1 MIVVTA
7 ASGALGSLVVEH
19 LPPGLV
25 RPAVRYPRHPGQVRA
40 DYDDPAGMREAFSGA
55 ERLLLISSPELDPA
69 HRLRHHLAALEAA
82 QDAGVRSVVYTSF
95 LGADTDPTGLTEA
108 HHATEQAI
116 IESGLPYTILR
127 NPLYS
132 EPLLPPPTASE
143 VLSGTGGKGLNT
155 AFRTDLAQAAATVL
169 LEDGHLGRAYDL
181 TGPLWTF
188 PQLAAA
194 LGLPYREQTP
204 PGPMGWLHS
213 LVRSGE
219 FERQT
224 SDLED
229 LLGRRPTPV
238 IPRTIE

>member
-1 MIVVTA
+1 MIVITA
-7 ASGALGSLVVEH
+7 ASGALGSLVVER
-19 LPPGLV
+19 LPADLV
-25 RPAVRYPRHPGQVRA
+25 RPAVRHPRHPGQVRA
-40 DYDDPAGMREAFSGA
+40 DYDDPASMREAFSGA

-69 HRLRHHLAALEAA
+69 RRLRHHLGALQAA
-82 QDAGVRSVVYTSF
+82 QQAGVKSVVYTSF
-95 LGADTDPTGLTEA
+95 LGADTNPTRLTEA

-116 IESGLPYTILR
+116 IESGLPCTILR

-132 EPLLPPPTASE
+132 EPFLPPRTASE

-169 LEDGHLGRAYDL
+169 IEDGHLGRAYDL

-204 PGPMGWLHS
+204 PGPMGWLHT

-224 SDLED
+224 GDLEN
-229 LLGRRPTPV
+229 LLGRLPTPI
-238 IPRTIE
+238 IPRAVE